1 MLHFSQNLLAAETA
15 MDKISDSGVIGLHLK
30 DEKQPLSDDLG
41 LKDFGGHDIDMS
53 FPESNVIYI
62 SQEIASIAGGS
73 LKDRCVNRRYRKK
86 EATNFLRDVGKR
98 MIKRYV
104 HCERLDS
111 TRAEKE
117 RLERML
123 KAIEK
128 QPTDFFKLMR
138 LDFIYD
144 DFSEWGG
151 VTEFEGCDVRLIKKA
166 FAILGEQCYEMYKSI
181 KNREEI
187 KFFVRKM
194 VDALHNYKNE
204 PNSQNAKKIRIL
216 REKLKESLGILYSIM
231 NLSSKRERK
240 QKEKLEGLA
249 KTWIDEVKKYVDGT
263 EKNKDK
269 MKSMELEI
277 YNYIQELKPELE
289 KYSYYQGDQKGYDNL
304 YIDLLNIMFLRIVVE
319 NFKSDLDRNKTNEPE
334 KIRFFLEKFEDGFS
348 ASAYDFITRSED
360 KYYHGICQ
368 PFIDI
373 ELEELGADVDDSD
386 LSESGYESDGSMDS
400 YYSKFRH
407 NK

>member
-1 MLHFSQNLLAAETA
+1 
-15 MDKISDSGVIGLHLK
+15 
-30 DEKQPLSDDLG
+30 
-41 LKDFGGHDIDMS
+41 
-53 FPESNVIYI
+53 
-62 SQEIASIAGGS
+62 
-73 LKDRCVNRRYRKK
+73 
-86 EATNFLRDVGKR
+86 
-98 MIKRYV
+98 
-104 HCERLDS
+104 
-111 TRAEKE
+111 
-117 RLERML
+117 
-123 KAIEK
+123 
-128 QPTDFFKLMR
+128 
-138 LDFIYD
+138 
-144 DFSEWGG
+144 
-151 VTEFEGCDVRLIKKA
+151 
-166 FAILGEQCYEMYKSI
+166 MYKTI